1 MLRQKLPK
9 EKIQRE
15 SLREKGQFW
24 TPDWVSRC
32 MIKYVVSEQTSAIF
46 DPAVGEGAFF
56 QAAYDID
63 KTIMRTG
70 MDNDSAILPKRFQKD
85 ENQFDRF
92 SHDIQN
98 HVL

>member
-9 EKIQRE
+9 GKIQRE

-24 TPDWVSRC
+24 TPDWVARS
-32 MIKYVVSEQTSAIF
+32 MIKYVVMDTKTIF
-46 DPAVGEGAFF
+46 DPAVGGGAFF

-70 MDNDSAILPKRFQKD
+70 MDNDSAILPKRFQK
-85 ENQFDRF
+85 N
-92 SHDIQN
+92 
-98 HVL
+98 LA